1 MSERDEMREDKI
13 RQYMEDDART
23 RIEEG
28 HGVRFV
34 YYDGDLE
41 SAEIEDPEELLA
53 HFESEWLEKLQDDDD
68 EEIEMILAY
77 CWLERK
83 KKRVAELHEKMKAD
97 GVMPRIPRIETIC
110 LDASCDEFLENLIV
124 GA

>member
-13 RQYMEDDART
+13 RAYMEDDART

-28 HGVRFV
+28 HGVRFA
-34 YYDGDLE
+34 YYDGELE
-41 SAEIEDPEELLA
+41 SAEIEDPGELLA
-53 HFESEWLEKLQDDDD
+53 HFEVEWLEKLVEEDD

-83 KKRVAELHEKMKAD
+83 KKRVAELHKKLKEQ
-97 GVMPRIPRIETIC
+97 GVMPRLPRIEAIC
-110 LDASCDEFLENLIV
+110 LSADCDQFLEDLIV